1 MSKEKAPENNNGADI
16 TDKDLFGSIPK
27 PIEIDPFEGLDLEG
41 ISLFPEERRV
51 EAKEYDEINPMD
63 GIDMRDIGTLKD
75 RRQRKDATVYDIDG
89 VSPLT
94 GIDIDYIGVEPGV
107 QMEPG
112 ETPGE
117 RRVPKPS
124 IPSMPEDQKVDAAVL
139 KGTLTLNKAYKYAEI
154 NRIRENIG
162 SALLRQNQRTVM
174 ITSPHDGT
182 GNTFVVCTLG
192 LNATYFTGMSVLMVD
207 LNMRRPGLHIPFG
220 VSLEKGFSEVA
231 AGFLGWTEAIKDT
244 GFAELK
250 VMTAGRPSDDPS
262 FLFDR
267 ALIRDM
273 VHYMKEDFELVIFDT
288 SPVLAYNKNNVD
300 PVYLSA
306 VCDMAIIVV
315 QDKKTTKAMLM
326 DTVDTMIDDGG
337 KVNGIIYNRQFS

>member
-1 MSKEKAPENNNGADI
+1 MSKEKGPENNNGADI

-27 PIEIDPFEGLDLEG
+27 PLEIDPFEGLDLEG

-63 GIDMRDIGTLKD
+63 GIDMRDISAQKD
-75 RRQRKDATVYDIDG
+75 LRQRKDATVYDIDG

-94 GIDIDYIGVEPGV
+94 GIDMDYIGMEPGV
-107 QMEPG
+107 QIESE

-117 RRVPKPS
+117 QRVPKPS
-124 IPSMPEDQKVDAAVL
+124 IPSMPEDQKVKDAVL
-139 KGTLTLNKAYKYAEI
+139 KDTLSKAYKYAEI
-154 NRIRENIG
+154 NRIRENIV

-192 LNATYFTGMSVLMVD
+192 LNATYFTGMSVLLVD

-220 VSLEKGFSEVA
+220 VRLEKGFSEVA
-231 AGFLGWTEAIKDT
+231 AGFLDWTEAIKDT

-262 FLFDR
+262 FFLDR
-267 ALIRDM
+267 ALIRNM

-306 VCDMAIIVV
+306 VCDMAVIVV
-315 QDKKTTKAMLM
+315 QDKKTSRAMLM
-326 DTVDTMIDDGG
+326 DTVDTIINDGG
-337 KVNGIIYNRQFS
+337 KVNGIIYNRQLS